1 MSKPTQTG
9 RSSFFRALR
18 PKTIAEVLVIVA
30 VVGILASLFLPAVN
44 SGIQINEEDLEL
56 DKWKPGPEHD
66 VLPHNT
72 VGVQDMDV
80 TGQWTY
86 RWRPTFG
93 IDPRT
98 DGGYSVKFVSNHRCT
113 HCELQRTAT
122 YEQGVL
128 TLDRPVKE
136 IAGPTYQKLYTVRID
151 GEDCLLPAAR
161 SEEFEQGRAD
171 DWSRSHSHDLLDG
184 IVLRRI
190 ENRDDETRE

>member
-1 MSKPTQTG
+1 MVEPTQS
-9 RSSFFRALR
+9 RPSFLKALR

-30 VVGILASLFLPAVN
+30 VVGILASLLLPAVN

-80 TGQWTY
+80 TGKWTY
-86 RWRPTFG
+86 RWRTVFE
-93 IDPRT
+93 IDSRA
-98 DGGYSVKFVSNHRCT
+98 DGGYTVKFVSSHRCT

-122 YEQGVL
+122 YDQGVL

-136 IAGPTYQKLYTVRID
+136 VPGPAYQKLYTVRID
-151 GEDCLLPAAR
+151 GEDFLLPAAR

-171 DWSRSHSHDLLDG
+171 DWSRFHSHDLLDR
-184 IVLRRI
+184 IVLRRM
-190 ENRDDETRE
+190 ENRDDETQE